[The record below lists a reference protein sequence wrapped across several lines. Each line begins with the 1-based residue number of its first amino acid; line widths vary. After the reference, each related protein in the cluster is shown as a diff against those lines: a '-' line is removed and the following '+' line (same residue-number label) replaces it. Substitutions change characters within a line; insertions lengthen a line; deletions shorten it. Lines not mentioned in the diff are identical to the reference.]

1 MDLARLLAQIDDT
14 LLGEL
19 FSANALTRARA
30 YVARVRNIETAGN
43 QIQGLVQGTDTVP
56 YRVTVRI
63 ERREFFGK
71 SSIELSTR
79 CTCPVGHRCKHAAAL
94 ILAARRPGTLV
105 DRPRAEILAWAIQ
118 VGKAVGVISL
128 ACAHAHLTVTEYSPA
143 KIKDAVTGYGN
154 ADKAQ
159 VQLMVRNLLN
169 LEETPRPDHAAD
181 SLAVAITHFQH
192 TRYQQLFE

>member
-1 MDLARLLAQIDDT
+1 MRILGIDPGLAQTGYGVVDA
-14 LLGEL
+14 LEGEL
-19 FSANALTRARA
+19 HLLVYGVIHTEADETIPNRLQVIYQQVQALIAEYEPDA
-30 YVARVRNIETAGN
+30 AALE
-43 QIQGLVQGTDTVP
+43 QL
-56 YRVTVRI
+56 
-63 ERREFFGK
+63 FFGK
-71 SSIELSTR
+71 NITS
-79 CTCPVGHRCKHAAAL
+79 
-94 ILAARRPGTLV
+94 
-105 DRPRAEILAWAIQ
+105 AIQ

-181 SLAVAITHFQH
+181 SLAVAITHYQH
-192 TRYQQLFE
+192 TRYQQLFEE